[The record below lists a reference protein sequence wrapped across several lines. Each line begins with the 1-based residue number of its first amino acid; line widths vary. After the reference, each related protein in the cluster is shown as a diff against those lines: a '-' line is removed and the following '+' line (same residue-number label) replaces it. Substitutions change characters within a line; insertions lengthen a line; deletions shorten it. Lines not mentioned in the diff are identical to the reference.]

1 MLQILLITNL
11 THAKPVQIEGWKQ
24 TPELRICW
32 NSQMEPV
39 LVREALSYLSEHHD
53 VGLDINNITITTNNF
68 CGVPRSLQRGAIY
81 IDNYEVID
89 DILAKT
95 RTNAT
100 LFEDEKIL
108 PSLNYAY
115 IQYPNA
121 LLKYDDAA
129 FILAHELGHAF
140 GLEHDDTDHLMKTYY

>member
-11 THAKPVQIEGWKQ
+11 THAKPVQTEGWKQ
-24 TPELRICW
+24 TPELRICR
-32 NSQMEPV
+32 NSQVEPT

-53 VGLDINNITITTNNF
+53 TGVDINKITITTNNF
-68 CGVPRSLQRGAIY
+68 CGAPRSLQRGAIY

-121 LLKYDDAA
+121 LPKTDNAT

-140 GLEHDDTDHLMKTYY
+140 GFEHDDTDHLMRTYY